1 MAASLALGA
10 VDRGR
15 QRSARQLLPLVDNF
29 SPDAAD
35 SCGIVHVVVVVVVDG
50 ARCSANPTS
59 RPVLV
64 VSVQLL
70 RA

>member
-15 QRSARQLLPLVDNF
+15 QRSAGQLLPLVDNF

-35 SCGIVHVVVVVVVDG
+35 SCGIVHVVVVVDG
-50 ARCSANPTS
+50 ARCSANPAS

-64 VSVQLL
+64 VPVQLL

>member
-35 SCGIVHVVVVVVVDG
+35 SCGIVHVVVVVVDG